1 MIKSINFSVLS
12 ILILFLALVAL
23 VITFI
28 YYLKKNKLK
37 LYFMLLTQVIII
49 FSATIILNN
58 IVPTK
63 SYDNLTYI
71 NIKNETP
78 LTDVTLVKSEHNYL
92 YDNSNK
98 EIIGYKDTELRE
110 LSPVYLNNLEY
121 YLVVIY
127 SKENEMYKD
136 GKYLSSSNS
145 RKDRLVIIS
154 KKTGLITTYRERSYI
169 TTRLD
174 LDNATSVSNMVSIPT
189 YDRFEN
195 DYSNIT
201 NIIPN
206 ERLSYAIITNWS
218 YPKKSFYDEE
228 THKYNYIKDF
238 YINKHYATVTITE
251 QGDILYEYQVISFE
265 EHGHSIRRNISDA
278 LENQELVKKGYIK
291 TINEEIY
298 FVSNDY
304 KIYKLY
310 RDARI
315 YIKDIE
321 NLDDWINEIKDAA
334 SLHL

>member
-49 FSATIILNN
+49 FSAAIILNN

-63 SYDNLTYI
+63 SYDYLTYI

-136 GKYLSSSNS
+136 GKYLSSSNG

-154 KKTGLITTYRERSYI
+154 KKTGLITTYRESSHI

>member
-23 VITFI
+23 VTTFI

-49 FSATIILNN
+49 FSAAIILNN

-63 SYDNLTYI
+63 SYDYLTYI

-98 EIIGYKDTELRE
+98 EIIAYKDTELRE

-136 GKYLSSSNS
+136 GKYLSSSNG

-154 KKTGLITTYRERSYI
+154 KKTGLITTYQESSHI

-251 QGDILYEYQVISFE
+251 QGDILYEYPVISFE